1 MQGVTSTPSGVTVGR
16 IDMTTQTKTID
27 GTKAQSALLA
37 ALFVAVLGGAMLFLA
52 GHAQSA
58 TLHDAAHD
66 VRHATGFPCH

>member
-1 MQGVTSTPSGVTVGR
+1 
-16 IDMTTQTKTID
+16 MTTQIQSLATS
-27 GTKAQSALLA
+27 KASSSILSALCA
-37 ALFVAVLGGAMLFLA
+37 AILGGAMLFVA

>member
-1 MQGVTSTPSGVTVGR
+1 
-16 IDMTTQTKTID
+16 MTTQTKTLAGSKGSSLIL
-27 GTKAQSALLA
+27 SALFA
-37 ALFVAVLGGAMLFLA
+37 AVLGGAMLFLA